1 MAVSSQSNIE
11 WTNATW
17 NPVTGCTAVSAGCD
31 NCYAAALAARLKR
44 MGNPRYKNGFKV
56 TLHHDLLDLPLR
68 WKQPRKIFVNSMSD
82 LYHKDIP
89 DDFVFA
95 VFDTMRKAHWHQFQI
110 LTKRPQRLVR
120 LAPSLSWP
128 KNVWQGVSVEDN
140 RVAFRA
146 DYLRKVPA
154 AVRFLSCEPLIGPV
168 DKVDFDDLD
177 WIIVGGESGA
187 NARPMEKEWAADVLR
202 RCRAMGIQFFFKQ
215 WGGYT
220 HSAGGN
226 RLNGRLYQYYPN
238 PSPRWNEPALAHGIT
253 ATS

>member
-1 MAVSSQSNIE
+1 MSSLSTIE

-17 NPVTGCTAVSAGCD
+17 NPVTGCTPVTAGCD

-56 TLHHDLLDLPLR
+56 TLHRDLLELPLR

-89 DDFVFA
+89 DDFIVA
-95 VFDTMRKAHWHQFQI
+95 VFETMKKASWHTFQI

-120 LAPSLSWP
+120 LAPRLPWP
-128 KNVWQGVSVEDN
+128 ANIWQGVSIEDN

-146 DYLRKVPA
+146 DLLRKVPA

-168 DKVDFDDLD
+168 DQVDFKDID
-177 WIIVGGESGA
+177 WVIVGGESGA
-187 NARPMEKEWAADVLR
+187 KARPMEKPWADDVLR
-202 RCRAMGIQFFFKQ
+202 RCRSQGVQFFFKQ

-226 RLNGRLYQYYPN
+226 RLNGRLYQFYP
-238 PSPRWNEPALAHGIT
+238 EPTLRTPAPAVPMVPV
-253 ATS
+253 

>member
-1 MAVSSQSNIE
+1 MSSLSNIE

-17 NPVTGCTAVSAGCD
+17 NPVTGCTQVSAGCD

-44 MGNPRYKNGFKV
+44 MGNPRYRNEFRV
-56 TLHHDLLDLPLR
+56 TLHQDLLNLPLR

-82 LYHKDIP
+82 LYHKEVP
-89 DDFVFA
+89 DAFISA
-95 VFDTMRKAHWHQFQI
+95 VFETMRKASWHTFQI

-120 LAPSLSWP
+120 LASSLPWPS
-128 KNVWQGVSVEDN
+128 NVWQGVSIEDN
-140 RVAFRA
+140 RVAWRA

-168 DKVDFDDLD
+168 DEVDLD
-177 WIIVGGESGA
+177 GIDWVIVGGESGA
-187 NARPMEKEWAADVLR
+187 KARPMKKEWAEDVLR
-202 RCRAMGIQFFFKQ
+202 RCHKERIQFFFKQ

-226 RLNGRLYQYYPN
+226 VLNGHTYQFYPE
-238 PSPRWNEPALAHGIT
+238 PKKRWAQPAS
-253 ATS
+253 ATSPTIPA